1 MEQTCSN
8 CGTTSPATARFCPA
22 CGVTLA
28 ATVVRGRTVVVSPQ
42 LASSPAQR
50 NGGHRQNRGENNTLS
65 PRPAPAVQTPV
76 LPLPLSQR
84 ELTLF
89 AQDISGSMDWSYD
102 ERYTKL
108 QAAQR
113 AVMSMVLEKA
123 RLDPHDEIG
132 LVAFDDEAKK
142 ILDLCP
148 IVSHKHQILEAI
160 QSLRI
165 EGGTDINE
173 GLKLAREMFDW
184 ARPDVVRRIVL
195 LTDGQGGHPL
205 RTAEDLKTRGVVID
219 VRGVGDSPQNVDEK
233 LLRKVASVVEGE
245 VRYRFIKDSR
255 TLVDDYT
262 RLATKTAIGA

>member
-1 MEQTCSN
+1 MLQ
-8 CGTTSPATARFCPA
+8 GK
-22 CGVTLA
+22 
-28 ATVVRGRTVVVSPQ
+28 TVVMAPM
-42 LASSPAQR
+42 SSPAPVPPPADSTLTGAVH
-50 NGGHRQNRGENNTLS
+50 NTQNAGLIPT
-65 PRPAPAVQTPV
+65 APA
-76 LPLPLSQR
+76 LFGDDRASRL
-84 ELTLF
+84 ELTIF
-89 AQDISGSMDWSYD
+89 AQDISGSMNWPYD

-108 QAAQR
+108 QAGQR
-113 AVMSMVLEKA
+113 AVMSMVLEKG
-123 RLDPHDEIG
+123 RLDPDDQIG
-132 LVAFDDEAKK
+132 LVAFDDKAKK

-160 QSLRI
+160 QSLGI

-173 GLKLAREMFDW
+173 GLKLAHEMFDW

-205 RTAEDLKTRGVVID
+205 PTAEDLKSRGVVID

-255 TLVDDYT
+255 ALVDDYT
-262 RLATKTAIGA
+262 RLANKTAVSA